1 VAHWDLPDPMDALGT
16 DEEVLAAFR
25 NSRDT
30 IAELIERLMA
40 LPVEAMPP
48 RVVAQQVSA
57 LIPRLP

>member
-1 VAHWDLPDPMDALGT
+1 MS
-16 DEEVLAAFR
+16 R
-25 NSRDT
+25 SRDT

-48 RVVAQQVSA
+48 RVLAQQVSE

>member
-1 VAHWDLPDPMDALGT
+1 
-16 DEEVLAAFR
+16 VLAAFR
-25 NSRDT
+25 HSRDT

-48 RVVAQQVSA
+48 RVVAQQISA